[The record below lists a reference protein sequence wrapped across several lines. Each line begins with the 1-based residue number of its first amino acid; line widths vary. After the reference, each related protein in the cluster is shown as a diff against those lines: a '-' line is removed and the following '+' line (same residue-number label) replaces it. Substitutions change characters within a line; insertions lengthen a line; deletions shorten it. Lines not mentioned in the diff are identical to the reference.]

1 MFVLLKN
8 VLKDGARKSQDQ
20 LVCFNLFSTFTYQ
33 GDIRK
38 LIVISMSPKSRKH
51 ISFEIIPLKAQF
63 FRHFSSNRVTD
74 TVFYF
79 LYSVQ
84 KGRINQVQIQENHIG
99 CFKKKLQ
106 PRIHIFTFLE
116 ASGSGNQGKVSL
128 SKITAKMQYNHPN
141 FYHNHY
147 HLQNHNCQQNH
158 YPHNIHPPPNLYHH
172 QAKVK
177 SKSKSKSKQDHS
189 KKAAFCWEP
198 ASGKFGT
205 DPQIIFI
212 FFNCPVFSVFAVC
225 LFVI

>member
-1 MFVLLKN
+1 MSRQVLFAETFLH
-8 VLKDGARKSQDQ
+8 Q
-20 LVCFNLFSTFTYQ
+20 LVT
-33 GDIRK
+33 
-38 LIVISMSPKSRKH
+38 
-51 ISFEIIPLKAQF
+51 A
-63 FRHFSSNRVTD
+63 
-74 TVFYF
+74 TVACLATSLLAMF
-79 LYSVQ
+79 
-84 KGRINQVQIQENHIG
+84 
-99 CFKKKLQ
+99 
-106 PRIHIFTFLE
+106 PDPFLE

-158 YPHNIHPPPNLYHH
+158 YSHNIHPPPNLYHH